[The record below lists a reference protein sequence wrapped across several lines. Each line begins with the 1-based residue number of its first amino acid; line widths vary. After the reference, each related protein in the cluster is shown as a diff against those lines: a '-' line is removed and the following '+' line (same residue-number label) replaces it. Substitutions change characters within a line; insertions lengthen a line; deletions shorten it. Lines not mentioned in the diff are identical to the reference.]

1 MRIATMSVT
10 KIRRPR
16 SSRLRLMR
24 IVLIKVTLEL
34 VNFGRNHGWFR
45 KPPMALIRSSMS
57 MIISFSITK
66 WLGKASAARLA
77 RGRLGPVGVGYF
89 LQGCLVVIKP
99 EEARSHRMSA
109 VDHSCSGTMRRRA
122 SSVEAAQNAA
132 RIGHDLRK
140 LGRRAFGG
148 VTRPSDHDGWPGSW
162 VMVVFDQLHRYR

>member
-1 MRIATMSVT
+1 MRIATMSGT

-16 SSRLRLMR
+16 SPRLRLMR
-24 IVLIKVTLEL
+24 IVLIKVALEL

-45 KPPMALIRSSMS
+45 KPPMALIQSSMS

-77 RGRLGPVGVGYF
+77 RVPTRTCEGGLFFAG
-89 LQGCLVVIKP
+89 LLVVIKP

-109 VDHSCSGTMRRRA
+109 VDHSCSSTMQRRA

-148 VTRPSDHDGWPGSW
+148 MTRPSDHDGWPGSW

>member
-16 SSRLRLMR
+16 SPRLRLMR

-77 RGRLGPVGVGYF
+77 KVPTRTCGGALFFAGLFGCDQAGGGKITPYVG
-89 LQGCLVVIKP
+89 C
-99 EEARSHRMSA
+99 
-109 VDHSCSGTMRRRA
+109 
-122 SSVEAAQNAA
+122 
-132 RIGHDLRK
+132 
-140 LGRRAFGG
+140 
-148 VTRPSDHDGWPGSW
+148 
-162 VMVVFDQLHRYR
+162 

>member
-16 SSRLRLMR
+16 SPRLRLMR

-77 RGRLGPVGVGYF
+77 RVPARTCGGGLFFAGLFGCDQAGGGKITPYVGY
-89 LQGCLVVIKP
+89 
-99 EEARSHRMSA
+99 
-109 VDHSCSGTMRRRA
+109 
-122 SSVEAAQNAA
+122 
-132 RIGHDLRK
+132 
-140 LGRRAFGG
+140 
-148 VTRPSDHDGWPGSW
+148 
-162 VMVVFDQLHRYR
+162 

>member
-1 MRIATMSVT
+1 MRIATMSGT

-16 SSRLRLMR
+16 SPRLRLMR
-24 IVLIKVTLEL
+24 IVLIKVALEL
-34 VNFGRNHGWFR
+34 VNFGRNHGRFR

-66 WLGKASAARLA
+66 WLGTSAARLA

-109 VDHSCSGTMRRRA
+109 IDHSCSGTMRRRT
-122 SSVEAAQNAA
+122 SSVEAAQMRHASDTTCANLA
-132 RIGHDLRK
+132 
-140 LGRRAFGG
+140 G
-148 VTRPSDHDGWPGSW
+148 VHS
-162 VMVVFDQLHRYR
+162 VA